1 MHTKNLINN
10 KENFCITKFIFSNG
24 NGTFKDFDGDYGLT
38 QWAYA
43 IKCNK
48 EDMNDVE
55 KAYNSDKFKNIV
67 DAINLTSNRYNYNV
81 IKQFKNNFW
90 KEFI

>member
-1 MHTKNLINN
+1 M
-10 KENFCITKFIFSNG
+10 
-24 NGTFKDFDGDYGLT
+24 DFDGDYGLT